1 MINSVY
7 EVCNIIANKN
17 NYGILTPQRANLLF
31 KNAQIKIISD
41 LIDQYRRSKADKGN
55 TKRVMEIEHTMS
67 VFYQYATLQ
76 RALSGTTILDYF
88 ELPSDILI
96 DDEYYYN
103 TNQPVTLVGNKEFS
117 TYARMRDTKPDMNNI
132 YGYKTNGTLYLYPS
146 SIGKVGTGSTT
157 STAIL
162 TSDVGLGY
170 WRQPTD
176 PALAYQSG
184 TTILDPT
191 EPYDFEL
198 PLQYHDKLVVE
209 TLLQVGISLREEQVY
224 VYARNERQ
232 QETNNENA

>member
-17 NYGILTPQRANLLF
+17 NYGILTPTRASLLF

-41 LIDQYRRSKADKGN
+41 LIDQYRRSKSDKNN
-55 TKRVMEIEHTMS
+55 TKRVMEIEHTLS

-88 ELPSDILI
+88 DLPTDILI

-103 TNQPVTLVGNKEFS
+103 TNQPLTLVGNKEFS
-117 TYARMRDTKPDMNNI
+117 TYSRLRDIKPSMDNI
-132 YGYKTNGTLYLYPS
+132 YGYKAAGKFYVYPS
-146 SIGKVGTGSTT
+146 HIGKVGTGSTT

-176 PALAYQSG
+176 PALSYVSG
-184 TTILDPT
+184 TTILDPS
-191 EPYDFEL
+191 EPNDFEL

-209 TLLQVGISLREEQVY
+209 TLILSGISLREEQLY
-224 VYARNERQ
+224 AYARNERQ